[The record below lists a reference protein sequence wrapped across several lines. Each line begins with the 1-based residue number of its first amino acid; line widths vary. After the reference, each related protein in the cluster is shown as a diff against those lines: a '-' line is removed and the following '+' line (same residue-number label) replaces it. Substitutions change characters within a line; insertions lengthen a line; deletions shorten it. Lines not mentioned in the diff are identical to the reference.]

1 MVYTATGYANV
12 KNLMIYDQKAVI
24 NTVILQSNVS
34 KAFNSLYWQT
44 QPLSITDIKP
54 TPYDSI
60 GSVIIRSD
68 QV

>member
-34 KAFNSLYWQT
+34 KAFNST